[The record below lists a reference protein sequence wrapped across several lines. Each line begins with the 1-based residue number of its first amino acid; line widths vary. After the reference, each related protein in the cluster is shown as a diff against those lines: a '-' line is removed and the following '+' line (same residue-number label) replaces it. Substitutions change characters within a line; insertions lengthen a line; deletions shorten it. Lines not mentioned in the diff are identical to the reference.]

1 MQWFRSEQRPLSVG
15 SAPSPDRAHGM
26 AVARLRA
33 PGRRFALIIAIFAT
47 IQAMLL
53 ALGLVAIESIN
64 ITRAYVAGE
73 GAYSKAQKDAVISL
87 HRYVA
92 SGDAR
97 FFEAFH
103 RAIAVPMGD
112 RVAREEL
119 EQPHPDPAKVDAGF
133 LAGQNDPRDVR
144 GLARLYA
151 WLAWWEPFSH
161 AIDDWRE
168 GDRLVAQLAAVG
180 ERAPRLLAARGLDA
194 ASRKAQFLAEIDA
207 LDELLTRRESSFS
220 THMGQAARHAR
231 GLAMIGLM
239 LSGAVLWAIG
249 IGLGWRTY
257 CNGRAAERRLAESEQ
272 RFRDFAN
279 IASDWFWETDAQ
291 HRFTYLS
298 GRSVA
303 PEAGAAYLGRTPLE
317 LAHADPADE
326 NWRSHLADIRAQRP
340 FRDFTFRYTHRNG
353 KEKYWSISGAPVFTA
368 EGLFAGYRGTGT
380 DITSAERAQEALR
393 QAKNQAEGANRAK
406 SEFLANMSHELRTPL
421 NAIIGFAEIM
431 RDRLLGS
438 IGNPRYAEYADDI
451 HSSGTHLLGIIN
463 DILDLSKVEAGR
475 LELTEELIDLNVIVK
490 STVALLRDRAAAGGL
505 EIKAELMGQ
514 RVQIRGDERKL
525 KQIVTNLLSNAVK
538 FTPAG
543 GEIVITA
550 RIDERRVILD
560 VRDTGIGIAPEHV
573 ARALSP
579 FGQVDSRLSRR
590 YEGTGLGLPLAR
602 ALAEL
607 HGGTLTLDS
616 TPGRGTTVRVT
627 LPPERVVELAQR
639 RTG

>member
-1 MQWFRSEQRPLSVG
+1 
-15 SAPSPDRAHGM
+15 M
-26 AVARLRA
+26 AAGRLRA
-33 PGRRFALIIAIFAT
+33 PGRRVAFIIAVFAT

-53 ALGLVAIESIN
+53 ALGLVAIEGID

-73 GAYSKAQKDAVISL
+73 AAYSKAQKDAVVSL
-87 HRYVA
+87 HRYIG
-92 SGDAR
+92 SGDPR
-97 FFEAFH
+97 FFDAFH
-103 RAIAVPMGD
+103 RAIAVPTGD
-112 RVAREEL
+112 RLAREEL
-119 EQPHPDPAKVDAGF
+119 DRPHPDPAKVDAGF
-133 LAGQNDPRDVR
+133 LAGQNDPRDIR

-151 WLAWWEPFSH
+151 WFAWWEPFAR

-168 GDRLVAQLAAVG
+168 GDRLVAQLVVVG
-180 ERAPRLLAARGLDA
+180 ERAPQTLATRGMEA
-194 ASRKAQFLAEIDA
+194 ARKAQFLAEIDA
-207 LDELLTRRESSFS
+207 LDERLAQRESSFS
-220 THMGQAARHAR
+220 KHMSEAARHAR
-231 GLAMIGLM
+231 GLAMSGLM
-239 LSGAVLWAIG
+239 LSGGLLWMIG

-257 CNGRAAERRLAESEQ
+257 CNGRDAERRLAESEQ

-279 IASDWFWETDAQ
+279 VASDWFWETDAR

-298 GRSVA
+298 GRSAV

-326 NWRSHLADIRAQRP
+326 NWRNHLAEIRAHRP
-340 FRDFTFRYTHRNG
+340 FRDFTFRYRHRNG
-353 KEKYWSISGAPVFTA
+353 REKFWSISGAPVFTA
-368 EGLFAGYRGTGT
+368 EGRFAGYRGTGT

-438 IGNPRYAEYADDI
+438 IGNPRYAEYAEDI
-451 HSSGTHLLGIIN
+451 HSSATHLLGIIN

-475 LELTEELIDLNVIVK
+475 LELTEELIDLHVIVR

-505 EIKAELMGQ
+505 EIKTELMGPSLPL
-514 RVQIRGDERKL
+514 RGDERKL

-543 GEIVITA
+543 GDIVVAA
-550 RIDERRVILD
+550 RIEERRGVLE
-560 VRDTGIGIAPEHV
+560 VRDSGIGIAPEHV

-602 ALAEL
+602 ALTEL

-616 TPGRGTTVRVT
+616 APGRGTTVRVI
-627 LPPERVVELAQR
+627 LPPERIVELPR
-639 RTG
+639 RRIG

>member
-1 MQWFRSEQRPLSVG
+1 L
-15 SAPSPDRAHGM
+15 
-26 AVARLRA
+26 
-33 PGRRFALIIAIFAT
+33 
-47 IQAMLL
+47 
-53 ALGLVAIESIN
+53 
-64 ITRAYVAGE
+64 
-73 GAYSKAQKDAVISL
+73 
-87 HRYVA
+87 
-92 SGDAR
+92 
-97 FFEAFH
+97 EA
-103 RAIAVPMGD
+103 
-112 RVAREEL
+112 
-119 EQPHPDPAKVDAGF
+119 
-133 LAGQNDPRDVR
+133 
-144 GLARLYA
+144 
-151 WLAWWEPFSH
+151 
-161 AIDDWRE
+161 
-168 GDRLVAQLAAVG
+168 AA
-180 ERAPRLLAARGLDA
+180 
-194 ASRKAQFLAEIDA
+194 RKAQFLAEIDA
-207 LDELLTRRESSFS
+207 LDERLTQRESSFS
-220 THMGQAARHAR
+220 QHMSQAARDAR
-231 GLAMIGLM
+231 GLAMSGLM

-249 IGLGWRTY
+249 IGLSWRTY
-257 CNGRAAERRLAESEQ
+257 CNGRDAERRLAESEQ

-298 GRSVA
+298 GRFA
-303 PEAGAAYLGRTPLE
+303 EPGAGAAYRGRTPLE
-317 LAHADPADE
+317 LARADPSEE
-326 NWRSHLADIRAQRP
+326 NWRKHLADIHAQRP
-340 FRDFTFRYTHRNG
+340 FRDFTFRYTHRDG
-353 KEKYWSISGAPVFTA
+353 TEKFWSISGAPVFTA
-368 EGLFAGYRGTGT
+368 EGGFAGYRGTGT
-380 DITSAERAQEALR
+380 DITSAQQAQEALR

-490 STVALLRDRAAAGGL
+490 STVALLRERAAAGGL
-505 EIKAELMGQ
+505 EIKTELM
-514 RVQIRGDERKL
+514 RPKLMIRGDERKL

-543 GEIVITA
+543 GEIVVTA
-550 RIDERRVILD
+550 RIDERRVVLD

-616 TPGRGTTVRVT
+616 APGRGTTVCVT
-627 LPPERVVELAQR
+627 LPPERVVELPQR

>member
-1 MQWFRSEQRPLSVG
+1 MHWFRTEQRSFPAG
-15 SAPSPDRAHGM
+15 SAPSADRAHGM
-26 AVARLRA
+26 APGRLRA

-47 IQAMLL
+47 SQAMLL
-53 ALGLVAIESIN
+53 ALGLVAIEGIN

-73 GAYSKAQKDAVISL
+73 AAYSKALKDAVISL
-87 HRYVA
+87 HRYIA
-92 SGDAR
+92 SGDSR
-97 FFEAFH
+97 FFEAFR
-103 RAIAVPMGD
+103 RAIAVPTGD
-112 RVAREEL
+112 RLAREEL
-119 EQPHPDPAKVDAGF
+119 ERPHADPAKVDAGF
-133 LAGQNDPRDVR
+133 LAGGNDPRDIR
-144 GLARLYA
+144 GLARLYE
-151 WLAWWEPFSH
+151 WFAWWEPFTR
-161 AIDDWRE
+161 AVDDWRA

-180 ERAPRLLAARGLDA
+180 EGAPQILAGSGLQA
-194 ASRKAQFLAEIDA
+194 ASRKADFLAEIDA
-207 LDELLTRRESSFS
+207 LDELLTQRESSFS
-220 THMGQAARHAR
+220 KHMSEAARDAR
-231 GLAMIGLM
+231 GLAMSGLM

-249 IGLGWRTY
+249 IGLSWRTN
-257 CNGRAAERRLAESEQ
+257 CHGRAAERRLAESEQ

-279 IASDWFWETDAQ
+279 IASDWFWETDAR

-298 GRSVA
+298 GRATA
-303 PEAGAAYLGRTPLE
+303 PGTGAAYLGRTPLD
-317 LAHADPADE
+317 LAHADAPDE
-326 NWRSHLADIRAQRP
+326 NWRHHLADIRAQRP
-340 FRDFTFRYTHRNG
+340 FRDFTFRYRHRNG
-353 KEKYWSISGAPVFTA
+353 KEKFWSISGAPVFTA
-368 EGLFAGYRGTGT
+368 EGAFAGYRGTGT
-380 DITSAERAQEALR
+380 DITSAEQAQEALR

-421 NAIIGFAEIM
+421 NVIIGFAEIM

-451 HSSGTHLLGIIN
+451 HNSGTHLLGIIN

-475 LELTEELIDLNVIVK
+475 LELSEERIDLHVIVK

-505 EIKAELMGQ
+505 EIKTELVGP
-514 RVQIRGDERKL
+514 RLLIRGDERKL

-543 GEIVITA
+543 GEIVIA
-550 RIDERRVILD
+550 VRIDERRVVLE

-627 LPPERVVELAQR
+627 LPPERVVDLPQR

>member
-1 MQWFRSEQRPLSVG
+1 VL
-15 SAPSPDRAHGM
+15 
-26 AVARLRA
+26 
-33 PGRRFALIIAIFAT
+33 
-47 IQAMLL
+47 
-53 ALGLVAIESIN
+53 
-64 ITRAYVAGE
+64 
-73 GAYSKAQKDAVISL
+73 
-87 HRYVA
+87 
-92 SGDAR
+92 
-97 FFEAFH
+97 
-103 RAIAVPMGD
+103 
-112 RVAREEL
+112 
-119 EQPHPDPAKVDAGF
+119 
-133 LAGQNDPRDVR
+133 
-144 GLARLYA
+144 
-151 WLAWWEPFSH
+151 
-161 AIDDWRE
+161 
-168 GDRLVAQLAAVG
+168 G
-180 ERAPRLLAARGLDA
+180 ERAPQTLAARGIEA
-194 ASRKAQFLAEIDA
+194 ASRKAQLLAEIDA
-207 LDELLTRRESSFS
+207 LDELLTQRESSFS
-220 THMGQAARHAR
+220 QHMSQAARRAR
-231 GLAMIGLM
+231 GFAMIGLM
-239 LSGAVLWAIG
+239 LSGALLWAIG
-249 IGLGWRTY
+249 LCLSWRTY

-279 IASDWFWETDAQ
+279 IASDWFWETDAR

-303 PEAGAAYLGRTPLE
+303 PDAGAAYLGRTPLE
-317 LAHADPADE
+317 LAHADPTEE
-326 NWRSHLADIRAQRP
+326 NWRSHLADIRAQHP

-353 KEKYWSISGAPVFTA
+353 REKFWSISGAPVFTA
-368 EGLFAGYRGTGT
+368 EGVFAGYRGTGT
-380 DITSAERAQEALR
+380 DITGAERAQEALR

-451 HSSGTHLLGIIN
+451 HTSGTHLLGIIN

-475 LELTEELIDLNVIVK
+475 LELTEELIDLHVIVK

-505 EIKAELMGQ
+505 EVKTELAGPRLM
-514 RVQIRGDERKL
+514 VRGDERKL

-538 FTPAG
+538 FTPVG
-543 GEIVITA
+543 GEVVIAA
-550 RIDERRVILD
+550 RIDERRVVLD

-616 TPGRGTTVRVT
+616 APGRGTTVRVT
-627 LPPERVVELAQR
+627 LPPERVVDLPQR

>member
-1 MQWFRSEQRPLSVG
+1 
-15 SAPSPDRAHGM
+15 M
-26 AVARLRA
+26 AAARLRA

-53 ALGLVAIESIN
+53 ALGLVAIEGIN

-73 GAYSKAQKDAVISL
+73 AAYSKAQKDAVISL
-87 HRYVA
+87 HRYA
-92 SGDAR
+92 GSGDR
-97 FFEAFH
+97 SFFDAFR
-103 RAIAVPMGD
+103 RAIAVPTGD
-112 RVAREEL
+112 RLAREEL
-119 EQPHPDPAKVDAGF
+119 ERPHPDPAKVDAGF
-133 LAGQNDPRDVR
+133 LAGGNDPRDVR
-144 GLARLYA
+144 GLARLFA
-151 WLAWWEPFSH
+151 WFSWWEPFTR
-161 AIDDWRE
+161 AVDDWRE
-168 GDRLVAQLAAVG
+168 GDRLVAQLALVG
-180 ERAPRLLAARGLDA
+180 ERAPQILVAHGAEAAWR
-194 ASRKAQFLAEIDA
+194 RAQFLAEVDA
-207 LDELLTRRESSFS
+207 LDGLLTQRESSFS
-220 THMGQAARHAR
+220 KHMSQAARDAR

-249 IGLGWRTY
+249 IGLSWRTS
-257 CNGRAAERRLAESEQ
+257 CHGRDAERRLAESEQ

-298 GRSVA
+298 GRSAA
-303 PEAGAAYLGRTPLE
+303 PDAGAAYLGRTPLE
-317 LAHADPADE
+317 LTDADPSDE
-326 NWRSHLADIRAQRP
+326 DWRNHLADIRARRP
-340 FRDFTFRYTHRNG
+340 FRDFTFRYARHDG
-353 KEKYWSISGAPVFTA
+353 EEKFWSISGAPVFTA
-368 EGLFAGYRGTGT
+368 KGVFAGYRGTGT

-393 QAKNQAEGANRAK
+393 QAKNQAEGASRAK

-438 IGNPRYAEYADDI
+438 IGNPRYAEYAHDI

-475 LELTEELIDLNVIVK
+475 LELTEELIDLHVIVR

-505 EIKAELMGQ
+505 EIKTELMGPSLL
-514 RVQIRGDERKL
+514 IRGDERKL

-550 RIDERRVILD
+550 GIDERRIVLE

-616 TPGRGTTVRVT
+616 APGRGTTVRVT
-627 LPPERVVELAQR
+627 LPPERLAELPQR
-639 RTG
+639 RTAERRR